1 MISLQK
7 CPFINNEYQERT
19 KNKIYSQ
26 PPLPCFQMKKILKT
40 SLTVGTHHFP
50 WICTK
55 NFNFLLK
62 EKKQKPLA
70 KFDPLTL
77 GKETESNNKGTKVKY
92 LDSNTYLVS
101 AHLSEDICF
110 SQQMPMI

>member
-1 MISLQK
+1 MDLHKKFQLSS
-7 CPFINNEYQERT
+7 EG
-19 KNKIYSQ
+19 KN
-26 PPLPCFQMKKILKT
+26 
-40 SLTVGTHHFP
+40 
-50 WICTK
+50 
-55 NFNFLLK
+55 
-62 EKKQKPLA
+62 QKPLA